1 MGTSINSVLRSS
13 TQHVIVFFYT
23 EFDNNS
29 SDFEPVFQAVAESM
43 RNDNSVMFASFN
55 TMENEV
61 EWFTYK
67 EFPIVLAFKP
77 GMIENWVKYEGMWE
91 ETPFREFVEQ
101 QLQKEGGEEEL

>member
-1 MGTSINSVLRSS
+1 MA
-13 TQHVIVFFYT
+13 H
-23 EFDNNS
+23 D
-29 SDFEPVFQAVAESM
+29 D
-43 RNDNSVMFASFN
+43 SVMFASFN

-67 EFPIVLAFKP
+67 EFPVVLAFKP
-77 GMIENWVKYEGMWE
+77 GMVNNWEKYQGMWE